1 MKEKKSYTV
10 SQAAE
15 HLGISRSAVHKA
27 IKTGRLKAK
36 SAVLKLRSW
45 AIDSVNLES
54 FQVSE
59 SHQERV
65 IKKSYQ
71 VDSKPNLI
79 YTFLAQWAPVL

>member
-1 MKEKKSYTV
+1 MKQKKSYTIA
-10 SQAAE
+10 QAAE

-45 AIDSVNLES
+45 AIDSASLAS
-54 FQVSE
+54 FRVSE
-59 SHQERV
+59 SHQGRV

-71 VDSKPNLI
+71 VDSKPILTYNI
-79 YTFLAQWAPVL
+79 PTYWSLAA